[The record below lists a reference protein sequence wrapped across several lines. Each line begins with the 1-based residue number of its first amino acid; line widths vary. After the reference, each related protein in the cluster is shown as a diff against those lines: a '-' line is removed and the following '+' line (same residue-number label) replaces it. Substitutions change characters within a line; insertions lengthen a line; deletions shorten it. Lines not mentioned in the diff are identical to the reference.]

1 MRKVESPRRRI
12 TVLAMV
18 ALLLVTV
25 APVSTVVA
33 EPAGEPGPVETTLE
47 HLSDLLQKLEAELA
61 ALERPKAERLEEGME
76 QVIEL
81 VENLLAEFDQPRDED
96 DGAALKARI
105 IKLDLML
112 HRLVHV
118 LDEIVEASADT
129 PARPRAKGALDDLRD
144 WVNGYID
151 GLTAGMDPRLA
162 DRVEKAVHEM
172 VRDMAHRIGEMAQR
186 AQGQDRPVLG
196 RLVERLEELLFRLDG
211 FILHRFLQP
220 PSQE

>member
-1 MRKVESPRRRI
+1 MRKVDGPRKRLG
-12 TVLAMV
+12 VLAMV
-18 ALLLVTV
+18 GLLFV
-25 APVSTVVA
+25 AAVPAGIVVA
-33 EPAGEPGPVETTLE
+33 EPAEKAGQIEMALE
-47 HLSDLLQKLEAELA
+47 QLSELLMRLEAELA
-61 ALERPKAERLEEGME
+61 ALERPQAERLEQRLEE
-76 QVIEL
+76 VIEL
-81 VENLLAEFDQPRDED
+81 IENLLAEFDQPREED

-118 LDEIVEASADT
+118 LDEVVEAAGDT
-129 PARPRAKGALDDLRD
+129 PARPRAKGALDDLRG

-151 GLTAGMDPRLA
+151 GLTAGMPPRAA
-162 DRVEKAVHEM
+162 DRLEKAVHEM

-211 FILHRFLQP
+211 FILKRFQQRP
-220 PSQE
+220 